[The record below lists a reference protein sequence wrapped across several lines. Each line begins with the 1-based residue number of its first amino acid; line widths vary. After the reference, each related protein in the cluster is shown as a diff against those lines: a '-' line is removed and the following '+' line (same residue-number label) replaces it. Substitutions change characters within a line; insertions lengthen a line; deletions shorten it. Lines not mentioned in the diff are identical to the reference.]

1 MSRLFLVLVATL
13 YGSLAAWCSI
23 DPAGT
28 SKVVGFSRQRGAGQS
43 EFLTVYGG
51 LEAGMALMFMAA
63 ALWER
68 LRFSGL
74 LNCFLIHV
82 CLVLFRSGGFLLYE
96 VEQAMTRQLAV
107 GEWVL
112 AICTAVLLWR
122 ECRSRGRASVVT
134 EQA

>member
-1 MSRLFLVLVATL
+1 MARLFLVLVAIL

-28 SKVVGFSRQRGAGQS
+28 SKVVGFSLQQGAGQS

-51 LEAGMALMFMAA
+51 LEAGMALMFLAA
-63 ALWER
+63 GLWER

-74 LNCFLIHV
+74 LNCLLIHV
-82 CLVLFRSGGFLLYE
+82 CLVLFRSAGFLWYE

-122 ECRSRGRASVVT
+122 ECCSRGRGNVAT
-134 EQA
+134 KQA